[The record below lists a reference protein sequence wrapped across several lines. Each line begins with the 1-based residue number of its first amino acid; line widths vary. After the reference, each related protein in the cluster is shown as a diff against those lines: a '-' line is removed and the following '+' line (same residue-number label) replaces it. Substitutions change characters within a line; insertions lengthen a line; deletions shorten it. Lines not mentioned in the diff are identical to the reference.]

1 MIQAIPDEELIRQ
14 TTRQVLDRPEFASS
28 ELTAEWWKQFIE
40 WFIAWSRK
48 FGPWAAEHPVLGA
61 LVMVVLILVLLA
73 LIAHMAYVA
82 FGNILPFGGKPQRS
96 RSREATST
104 ILEGVADTWRG
115 ALLKARAA
123 LEDGNP
129 RLAVWISHRVLL
141 GLLDESGAIHFA
153 AGKTNTDYL
162 HECEG
167 SHPWRQ
173 TLGALTA
180 LYDRV
185 VYAHRAVDSGTVH
198 DAVGQVEKC
207 HRGGALE

>member
-1 MIQAIPDEELIRQ
+1 MIQPIPSNELIDQ
-14 TTRQVLDRPEFASS
+14 TTRQVLSRPEFAAN
-28 ELTAEWWKQFIE
+28 ELATEWWRQIIE
-40 WFIAWSRK
+40 GILGWSRK
-48 FGPWAAEHPVLGA
+48 FGPWAAEHPVLGT
-61 LVMVVLILVLLA
+61 LVMVLLVLVLLA
-73 LIAHMAYVA
+73 LLAHMVYVA
-82 FGNILPFGGKPQRS
+82 FGDSLPFRRKLQRF

-104 ILEGVADTWRG
+104 ILEGVADTWRD

-123 LEDGNP
+123 LGEGNP

-173 TLGALTA
+173 TLGALTT
-180 LYDRV
+180 LYERL
-185 VYAHRAVDSGTVH
+185 VYAHRPVDSETVQ

-207 HRGGALE
+207 HRGGAYG